1 MLRNHKNTFFAE
13 GSTPNHEKIIKTQ
26 KIYAS
31 SKKEPKTRKRDFQ
44 ARSKLIKKI
53 NRNEKQYQNNMF
65 NVWIAKFGQQIWG
78 TYGQFQKKV
87 ATL

>member
-1 MLRNHKNTFFAE
+1 VKFA
-13 GSTPNHEKIIKTQ
+13 GSIQI
-26 KIYAS
+26 
-31 SKKEPKTRKRDFQ
+31 D
-44 ARSKLIKKI
+44 KKI